1 MNNLNFKSSLN
12 DNMLEISK
20 TLDNL
25 KINRDKLEQDIESE
39 ELYKQKLIEKI
50 KSYTN
55 EANKIIGIPPL
66 HRIIRRETFTP
77 RCLY

>member
-1 MNNLNFKSSLN
+1 MSNISYKTSLN

-25 KINRDKLEQDIESE
+25 KINREKLQQEIENE
-39 ELYKQKLIEKI
+39 ELYKQKLIEKF

-55 EANKIIGIPPL
+55 EANKIIGI
-66 HRIIRRETFTP
+66 IN
-77 RCLY
+77 